1 MRHVRFRQDHLF
13 ARRISPRSNLPHA
26 LFARFLGRRPLHVVI
41 VRVFLRARKSK
52 AASNTVERTVCNPS
66 WPQRTV
72 PTVCHVTGISML
84 RVHGRHETVCIS
96 W

>member
-1 MRHVRFRQDHLF
+1 MRHARFRHDHLF

-26 LFARFLGRRPLHVVI
+26 LFARFLGRPLLVLL
-41 VRVFLRARKSK
+41 VRVFLRARKSN
-52 AASNTVERTVCNPS
+52 AASNTVVRTVCNPS
-66 WPQRTV
+66 WPQRTL

-84 RVHGRHETVCIS
+84 RVHRRLETVCIS

>member
-26 LFARFLGRRPLHVVI
+26 LFARFLGRRPLLVLL

-52 AASNTVERTVCNPS
+52 AASNTVERTVCNPFMA
-66 WPQRTV
+66 TL
-72 PTVCHVTGISML
+72 PTVCHVTGISIL
-84 RVHGRHETVCIS
+84 RCARTS
-96 W
+96 